1 MRIETKKDRKHS
13 ENTLASCLLSFL
25 LCLVFRLVPALESI
39 IAVSENAS
47 FCYSR
52 DFLTWNLVEYD
63 VCWELHEILV

>member
-25 LCLVFRLVPALESI
+25 LCLVFRFVPALESI

-52 DFLTWNLVEYD
+52 DFATLNDPHLEF
-63 VCWELHEILV
+63 C